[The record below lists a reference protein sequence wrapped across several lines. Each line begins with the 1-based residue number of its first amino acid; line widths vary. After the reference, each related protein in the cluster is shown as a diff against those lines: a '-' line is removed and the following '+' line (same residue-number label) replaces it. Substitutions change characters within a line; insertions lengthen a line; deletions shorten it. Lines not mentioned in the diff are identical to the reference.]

1 MTVRPVIRRLGV
13 GIAAGLAAVLALA
26 GCSTG
31 GDAVATGGDF
41 QFVSPGGQTE
51 IRYGDADRK
60 KAPEIAGESLTEQG
74 KRISVSDYAGKVVV
88 VNLWGSWC
96 GPCRGE
102 ADDLE
107 RVATATKDSGV
118 QFLGVNVKDD
128 RSAAQDFVRNNG
140 VTFPSLF
147 DPPGRSL
154 IGLKGYPRS
163 TVPSTI
169 VLDRQHRVAA
179 VFLKPLLDTDLRP
192 VVEQIA
198 AEPA

>member
-1 MTVRPVIRRLGV
+1 MTTRPVLRRLG
-13 GIAAGLAAVLALA
+13 AALVAGVATVAALT

-41 QFVSPGGQTE
+41 QFVAPGGQTR
-51 IRYGDADRK
+51 IRYEPADRQ
-60 KAPEIAGESLTEQG
+60 KAPEIAGESLAERG
-74 KRISVSDYAGKVVV
+74 KRISVADYAGKVVV
-88 VNLWGSWC
+88 INLWGSWC
-96 GPCRGE
+96 APCRGE

-107 RVATATKDSGV
+107 RVAEATKGSGV
-118 QFLGVNVKDD
+118 QFLGVNVRDD
-128 RSAAQDFVRNNG
+128 RSAAEDFARNNG
-140 VTFPSLF
+140 ITFPSLF

-154 IGLKGYPRS
+154 LGLKGYPRN

-179 VFLKPLLDTDLRP
+179 VFLETLLDSDLRP
-192 VVEQIA
+192 AVEQIA